1 MMNENCWILL
11 GGWREDL
18 WWGKRTKPTE
28 GQPCSVRFNPKY
40 VMEREEKYHDIVGFI
55 HTHPGMTAHYSS
67 IDDATMKAW
76 VFSFGKPLVCCIIG
90 TDGLRAWWYLN
101 DEDPPVEYQ
110 AKSLRGIVF
119 GLVPEEFFDEEETE
133 EREHYVIEPENE
145 EGFFESLLPESAVE
159 RLEPRTDAAEPEVE
173 PAGECSKREA

>member
-1 MMNENCWILL
+1 MMNEHCWILL

-28 GQPCSVRFNPKY
+28 GAPCSVRFNPKY
-40 VMEREEKYHDIVGFI
+40 VTEREEKYHDVVGFI
-55 HTHPGMTAHYSS
+55 HTHPGMSAHYSG

-76 VFSFGKPLVCCIIG
+76 VFSLGKPLVCCIIG

-119 GLVPEEFFDEEETE
+119 GMTPEEFFDEEEE
-133 EREHYVIEPENE
+133 EITAEEEIEFLEAM
-145 EGFFESLLPESAVE
+145 LPESTVE
-159 RLEPRTDAAEPEVE
+159 GVESRTNAAESEVE
-173 PAGECSKREA
+173 PAGESCPGAAQG

>member
-28 GQPCSVRFNPKY
+28 GEPCLVRFNPKY
-40 VMEREEKYHDIVGFI
+40 VMEREEKYHDSIGFI
-55 HTHPGMTAHYSS
+55 HTHPGMSAHYSS

-110 AKSLRGIVF
+110 AKSLRGLVF
-119 GLVPEEFFDEEETE
+119 GITPEEFFDETE
-133 EREHYVIEPENE
+133 EITAEEEIE
-145 EGFFESLLPESAVE
+145 FLDSLVPESTVE
-159 RLEPRTDAAEPEVE
+159 EAKSVSAESGVE
-173 PAGECSKREA
+173 PASESCAGQTQG

>member
-1 MMNENCWILL
+1 MMNEHCWILV

-18 WWGKRTKPTE
+18 WWGKRVKPSE
-28 GQPCSVRFNPKY
+28 GAPCSVAFSSDY
-40 VMEREEKYHDIVGFI
+40 VLQRDEKYHDVVGFI

-67 IDDATMKAW
+67 RDDRTMKAW
-76 VFSFGKPLVCCIIG
+76 VCALGKPLVCCIIG

-119 GLVPEEFFDEEETE
+119 GMTPEEFFDEEAE
-133 EREHYVIEPENE
+133 EIVPTFSEEEIECLK
-145 EGFFESLLPESAVE
+145 EGTRLVE
-159 RLEPRTDAAEPEVE
+159 RVDDDSTATEPGVEPR
-173 PAGECSKREA
+173 S

>member
-28 GQPCSVRFNPKY
+28 GQPCMVRFNPKY
-40 VMEREEKYHDIVGFI
+40 VMEREEKYHDVIGFI
-55 HTHPGMTAHYSS
+55 HTHPGMSAHYSS

-119 GLVPEEFFDEEETE
+119 GLTPEEFFDKVEEIGKKE
-133 EREHYVIEPENE
+133 EIE
-145 EGFFESLLPESAVE
+145 FLESLVPESAVE
-159 RLEPRTDAAEPEVE
+159 GAEPAICAESGVE
-173 PAGECSKREA
+173 PASECSSGQT